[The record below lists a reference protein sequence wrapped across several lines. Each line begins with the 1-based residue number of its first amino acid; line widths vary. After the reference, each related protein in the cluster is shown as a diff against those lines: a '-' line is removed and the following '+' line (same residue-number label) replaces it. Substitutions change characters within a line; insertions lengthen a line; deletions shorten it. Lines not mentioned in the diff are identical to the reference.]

1 MTKQYKVGIY
11 CRLSVD
17 DASNSAKAKH
27 YIPSEESVS
36 IENQYEILSKF
47 AMLNGWIEVKTY
59 RDDGYSGGNFQRPGF
74 LEMLEDARHGLIN
87 LILVKDLSRLGR
99 DFVEVGRY
107 TDVVFP
113 SLGCRFVSVLDC
125 LDSEGDNTD
134 MLHFR
139 SLMNDYHL
147 KDLSSKI
154 RSVLHAKKKSGQ
166 YVAAYAPYG
175 YRNRN
180 CFLRKREIFFRGGEA
195 VVEPWED
202 ELLWDD
208 DFSDEEEDTEEQ
220 IEEADLEMDEDS
232 FADWEDSSDTA
243 PEDERLEE
251 TLAEERTLELE
262 SELEQDEHPRDYH
275 AELEDE
281 EEEAAPNSEKRLK
294 REIRAEALKR
304 LEEAARTESDFLT
317 VVDEWN
323 KLDRNRERRERDH
336 EKLRGDVP
344 LEFQAVPD
352 PKIAPLWMNLPRFRQ
367 LCQGNFLDIIFSCPY
382 ELHELTANRFL
393 SKLFFTLSDEQK
405 EVLYYLFVKQ
415 YRTTRL
421 AAIRGQSD
429 RNIRKLRMTIQKK
442 LQRRMYEHL
451 SEKLEND
458 HGLTLREREFV
469 EEYEA
474 LLQTMGKDAVIRREN
489 KTKLRKKKTALDDV
503 KDG

>member
-1 MTKQYKVGIY
+1 MSYPTTGHEVYVSLNLSNTMLTGIGKGTITREEVSVSY
-11 CRLSVD
+11 LKRLFAEHGVIV
-17 DASNSAKAKH
+17 SAKPEQRRLLEIVNER
-27 YIPSEESVS
+27 YDLELDIPETLKLFQLSEE
-36 IENQYEILSKF
+36 
-47 AMLNGWIEVKTY
+47 
-59 RDDGYSGGNFQRPGF
+59 QR
-74 LEMLEDARHGLIN
+74 R
-87 LILVKDLSRLGR
+87 LVV
-99 DFVEVGRY
+99 VEVTGLRRKNG
-107 TDVVFP
+107 
-113 SLGCRFVSVLDC
+113 SLLPEYS
-125 LDSEGDNTD
+125 
-134 MLHFR
+134 
-139 SLMNDYHL
+139 
-147 KDLSSKI
+147 
-154 RSVLHAKKKSGQ
+154 
-166 YVAAYAPYG
+166 
-175 YRNRN
+175 
-180 CFLRKREIFFRGGEA
+180 
-195 VVEPWED
+195 
-202 ELLWDD
+202 
-208 DFSDEEEDTEEQ
+208 EEEFNEATFAFVKYYVQGTHYDTLVEENKKLKF
-220 IEEADLEMDEDS
+220 ELEQEL
-232 FADWEDSSDTA
+232 EQ
-243 PEDERLEE
+243 ER
-251 TLAEERTLELE
+251 AAELE
-262 SELEQDEHPRDYH
+262 SELEQDEHPRDYA

-281 EEEAAPNSEKRLK
+281 EEEAALTSEKRLK
-294 REIRAEALKR
+294 REIRAEALRR

-336 EKLRGDVP
+336 ENLRGDVP

-415 YRTTRL
+415 YSTARL

-442 LQRRMYEHL
+442 LQKRMYEHL

-458 HGLTLREREFV
+458 QGLTLREREFV

-489 KTKLRKKKTALDDV
+489 KTKPRKKKAALDDA